1 MKVLTVANRKGG
13 AGKSTC
19 AAHIAVEAVKNNIKT
34 ILIDMDPQKTLE
46 MWWQKRKEELP
57 ALVDASPENLPQ
69 ILMKLADSFDL
80 CIIDTP
86 GDASMNAIVSIKAAD
101 IVVIPSKPTAPD
113 LTAIGRTISIVEDNK
128 KPFVFIITQITIR
141 TKTAIQAASVLSQ
154 FGPLAPSSISNRIS
168 YANAM
173 GTGSSATIIDKA
185 ALEEISKVWNFLKSI
200 IFSDQTQHKKKLQ
213 MSNM

>member
-19 AAHIAVEAVKNNIKT
+19 AAHLAVEAVKNNIRT

-46 MWWQKRKEELP
+46 MWWQKRDDELP
-57 ALVDASPENLPQ
+57 ALVDASSENLPQ
-69 ILMKLADSFDL
+69 VLAKLADSFDL

-86 GDASMNAIVSIKAAD
+86 GDASMNAIVSIKFAD

-173 GTGSSATIIDKA
+173 GTGSSATFSDKI
-185 ALEEISKVWNFLKSI
+185 ALEEISKVWDFIKSI
-200 IFSDQTQHKKKLQ
+200 IFSDQTHHKKKLQ
-213 MSNM
+213 VTSE

>member
-19 AAHIAVEAVKNNIKT
+19 AAHIAVEAVKNNIRT

-46 MWWQKRKEELP
+46 MWWQKRDDELP

-69 ILMKLADSFDL
+69 VLTKLADSFDL

-86 GDASMNAIVSIKAAD
+86 GDASMNAIVSIKFAD

-173 GTGSSATIIDKA
+173 GTGSSATFSDKT
-185 ALEEISKVWNFLKSI
+185 ALEEISKVWDFIKSI
-200 IFSDQTQHKKKLQ
+200 IFSDQTHHKKKLQ
-213 MSNM
+213 VTSE

>member
-19 AAHIAVEAVKNNIKT
+19 AAHIAVEAVKNNIRT

-46 MWWQKRKEELP
+46 MWWQKRDDELP

-69 ILMKLADSFDL
+69 VLTKLADSFDL

-86 GDASMNAIVSIKAAD
+86 GDASMNAIVSIKFAD

-173 GTGSSATIIDKA
+173 GTGSSATFSDKI
-185 ALEEISKVWNFLKSI
+185 ALEEISKVWDFIKSI
-200 IFSDQTQHKKKLQ
+200 IFSDQTHHKKKLQ
-213 MSNM
+213 VTSE

>member
-19 AAHIAVEAVKNNIKT
+19 AAHIAVEAVKNNIRT

-46 MWWQKRKEELP
+46 MWWQKRDDELP

-69 ILMKLADSFDL
+69 VLAKLADSFDL

-86 GDASMNAIVSIKAAD
+86 GDASMNAIVSIKFAD

-173 GTGSSATIIDKA
+173 GTGSSATFSDKI
-185 ALEEISKVWNFLKSI
+185 ALEEISKVWDFIKSI
-200 IFSDQTQHKKKLQ
+200 IFSDQTHHKKKLQ
-213 MSNM
+213 VTSE